1 MHIYRGKDGRPLP
14 SVTEIINKTR
24 PLSEVIKLNKSIE
37 AKKKRLGMTDKDWA
51 EYMHNAQ
58 QRGTNTHTFMETYTP
73 LVEEANGYINDGL
86 RVDSDL
92 LQKIKS
98 CQDFWR
104 ADPLIGEYVNS
115 LIYFFRDLNKQTRDW
130 RVVSSEQT
138 LVNEA
143 LGYGGRGDL
152 LLQIGENYMMLDL
165 KSNGG
170 YWSSWKQQQVYH
182 WNLWRKPIKEDVMTT
197 KVYANG
203 NTRQVK
209 KKDANGKAIKRSEE
223 MPPVEERDWTWVD
236 AKIKDKFVQL
246 CLYSMA
252 MADMK
257 RKGKIDFVP
266 ETAAIL
272 VAFPTCYQLIKMP
285 YSVWSGCKEESIQR
299 VEQYKKDHLPK
310 WKLEITF
317 QQS

>member
-1 MHIYRGKDGRPLP
+1 MHIYRNQRGEALP
-14 SVTEIINKTR
+14 SVTEIIGKTR

-51 EYMHNAQ
+51 IYMMKAQ
-58 QRGTNTHTFMETYTP
+58 ERGTNTHTFMETYTP
-73 LVEEANGYINDGL
+73 LVEEANNYLNQGQKVNPE
-86 RVDSDL
+86 L
-92 LQKIKS
+92 LSKIKN

-104 ADPLIGEYVNS
+104 ADSLIGEYVNS
-115 LIYFFRDLNKQTRDW
+115 LIYFFRDLNKQTRNW

-165 KSNGG
+165 KTNGG
-170 YWSSWKQQQVYH
+170 YYSKWKQKQIYQ
-182 WNLWRKPIKEDVMTT
+182 WNLWRKPAKVDVMTT

-203 NTRQVK
+203 NTKQIKKRDADGKIVK
-209 KKDANGKAIKRSEE
+209 HSETI
-223 MPPVEERDWTWVD
+223 PPVEERDWDWVD
-236 AKIKDKFVQL
+236 NKIKDKFVQL
-246 CLYSMA
+246 CLYSLA
-252 MADMK
+252 MDDMK

-272 VAFPTCYQLIKMP
+272 VAFPTTYQLIKLP
-285 YSVWSGCKEESIQR
+285 HSVWSGCKAEAIQR
-299 VEQYKKDHLPK
+299 VKEYKEKYLTQ
-310 WKLEITF
+310 WRLEVTL